1 MKAYAI
7 FIALALAI
15 PSAQAELYRWV
26 DDDGNVT
33 YQDQPPPQEV
43 TTASMVKLPSLG
55 GSRKKQK
62 PPVTLYRTRDC
73 APCDY
78 AAQFLK
84 RRKVRVEEVDVTSD
98 LDNQAELKA
107 KAGNLS
113 VPTLVLKGK
122 VIKGFTPSW
131 LASELD
137 AAGYTTPV
145 KPPVKLEEPQDDEY
159 SSDSAED
166 PMMKSD
172 RQNDRSG
179 DYPPDYP
186 HRD

>member
-1 MKAYAI
+1 MKAYANL
-7 FIALALAI
+7 IALVLTTLTAI
-15 PSAQAELYRWV
+15 SPARAELFRWV

-43 TTASMVKLPSLG
+43 TTASMVKLPFLG
-55 GSRKKQK
+55 RSTKKQK
-62 PPVTLYRTRDC
+62 PPVTLYRTGDC

-84 RRKVRVEEVDVTSD
+84 RKHVPVREVDVTSD
-98 LDNQAELKA
+98 LGNQAELKA

-145 KPPVKLEEPQDDEY
+145 KPIHAQEDGEY
-159 SSDSAED
+159 SPDSADD
-166 PMMKSD
+166 PMMQRD
-172 RQNDRSG
+172 RAD
-179 DYPPDYP
+179 DYPPGYP
-186 HRD
+186 HRE